1 MSPAYYHRS
10 TCRLCESAELTKV
23 FTLTPTPPA
32 NAFVS
37 KNQLSTKQQIF
48 PLELFFCQNCTHLQ
62 LLDVV
67 DPAELFQ
74 NYVYVSG
81 TSASFV
87 KHFSDYAKS
96 CVDNFNLS
104 ADDMV
109 IDIGSNDGTLLK
121 FFKEEQI
128 NVLGIDPARAI
139 AKRASENGIETWPYF
154 FNNSVVNR
162 VLKERG
168 HAALI
173 TANNVFA
180 HADNLMGI
188 VKNIRSLLK
197 PDGVFIF
204 EVSYLGAV
212 YEDTLFDTIYH
223 EHVAYHSILP
233 LVNFFRSMNMELFAA
248 ERVASHGGSIR
259 VMVQLNGGP
268 HKANGSVQ
276 SLIDYEYKLGLNLSG
291 TWVGYAEKINKLRK
305 KLVDIL
311 MGLKQ
316 KGKIIAGYGAPAK
329 ATTLMH
335 HFGIGPDIIDF
346 ISDDAPL
353 KQGLYSPGLHVP
365 IVSSDVIY
373 EKKPDYVL
381 ILAWNFA
388 TQITESHQDYVSNG
402 GHFIVPLPEVRII

>member
-1 MSPAYYHRS
+1 MSPAHYHRS

-74 NYVYVSG
+74 NYIYVSG

-104 ADDMV
+104 TDDMV
-109 IDIGSNDGTLLK
+109 IDIGSNDGTLLN

-154 FNNSVVNR
+154 FNNSVANR

-168 HAALI
+168 QAALI

-180 HADNLMGI
+180 HADNLMDI
-188 VKNIRSLLK
+188 VKHIRSLLK

-268 HKANGSVQ
+268 NKANGSVQ

-311 MGLKQ
+311 MGLKK

-365 IVSSDVIY
+365 IVSSDAIY

-388 TQITESHQDYVSNG
+388 NQIAESHQDYVNNG

>member
-1 MSPAYYHRS
+1 MD
-10 TCRLCESAELTKV
+10 
-23 FTLTPTPPA
+23 
-32 NAFVS
+32 
-37 KNQLSTKQQIF
+37 I
-48 PLELFFCQNCTHLQ
+48 
-62 LLDVV
+62 
-67 DPAELFQ
+67 
-74 NYVYVSG
+74 
-81 TSASFV
+81 V
-87 KHFSDYAKS
+87 KH
-96 CVDNFNLS
+96 
-104 ADDMV
+104 
-109 IDIGSNDGTLLK
+109 
-121 FFKEEQI
+121 
-128 NVLGIDPARAI
+128 
-139 AKRASENGIETWPYF
+139 
-154 FNNSVVNR
+154 
-162 VLKERG
+162 
-168 HAALI
+168 
-173 TANNVFA
+173 
-180 HADNLMGI
+180 
-188 VKNIRSLLK
+188 IRSLLK

-233 LVNFFRSMNMELFAA
+233 LVSFFSSMNMELFAA

-268 HKANGSVQ
+268 NKANGSVQ

-291 TWVGYAEKINKLRK
+291 TWVGYAEKINILRK
-305 KLVDIL
+305 KLVNIL

-316 KGKIIAGYGAPAK
+316 EGKIIAGYGAPAK

-346 ISDDAPL
+346 ISDDALL

-388 TQITESHQDYVSNG
+388 TQIAESHQDYLNNG